1 MSVLNVED
9 VEKSVTQPSF
19 IKTRSV
25 GTSEGGVWLEHL
37 PSTHKALGPCSRAG
51 ESKQTNKQKGQK
63 SMVTV
68 RLSLVHVC
76 CDFRSMAIKG
86 KERCCFQGWR
96 ALPTSHR

>member
-37 PSTHKALGPCSRAG
+37 PSTHKTLGPCSRAG
-51 ESKQTNKQKGQK
+51 ESKQTNK
-63 SMVTV
+63 
-68 RLSLVHVC
+68 R
-76 CDFRSMAIKG
+76 DRN
-86 KERCCFQGWR
+86 RW
-96 ALPTSHR
+96 